1 MVDDHVSHHI
11 SPCGKCRHV
20 LPRTKP
26 SIDSSVIDRIET
38 GVRAIDRMK
47 KREHVHAAEDP
58 IEGSLEQVPQM
69 LKRPT
74 RDAIDI
80 RDQLRLILHRLAAR
94 VSSKA
99 GRRHDMRGCDAV
111 VAVSLILTISN
122 AALAQTTLRA
132 GAARVDVTPSAGE
145 LPKNNLGILDRLY
158 ARAIVLDNG
167 TTSAALITVDA
178 GAIPDALW
186 QTVSGQIEKE
196 LGIAPARVL
205 LTATHTHSAG
215 GPRGS
220 NYSQKIVEAVRLAK
234 QRLTPARIG
243 YGTGLSFINVNRQII
258 DPKTGRWWEGA
269 NYDGPSD
276 KTVAVLK
283 FEGLDGSPIAV
294 YYNYAVHAVLAGQL
308 DQISGD
314 IPGAASRYVE
324 DSFDDRIV
332 ALWSSGAA
340 GDQNPL
346 YYQQTYDLREIRVKE
361 YAKRGIDISN
371 AMPPGGEGLDRG
383 DPAVARLMNQQRQM
397 VSSMGQFLGE
407 EVMHVMRGID
417 RTETAVPLY
426 GSFTSIRCPGRERT
440 DEGRA
445 GFEGT
450 YKEGSP
456 VEIRL
461 GLLRVG
467 DVMIGAV
474 NAEVFNPI
482 AQRLKRESP
491 YKATMMATLTNGA
504 ARSGYIPDDASFGKY
519 TFEVLSSRLQPG
531 CAESSIVNGI
541 LLLIDGARAA
551 Q

>member
-1 MVDDHVSHHI
+1 
-11 SPCGKCRHV
+11 
-20 LPRTKP
+20 
-26 SIDSSVIDRIET
+26 
-38 GVRAIDRMK
+38 MK
-47 KREHVHAAEDP
+47 SGCAVMAVC
-58 IEGSLEQVPQM
+58 L
-69 LKRPT
+69 T
-74 RDAIDI
+74 
-80 RDQLRLILHRLAAR
+80 LA
-94 VSSKA
+94 
-99 GRRHDMRGCDAV
+99 M
-111 VAVSLILTISN
+111 SN
-122 AALAQTTLRA
+122 AAVAQTNVRA
-132 GAARVDVTPSAGE
+132 GAAKVDVTPAAGE
-145 LPKNNLGILDRLY
+145 LPKNSFGILDHLY
-158 ARAIVLDNG
+158 ARAIVLENG
-167 TTSAALITVDA
+167 ATTAALITLDA
-178 GAIPDALW
+178 GAIPDPLW
-186 QTVSGQIEKE
+186 QAVSSQIEKE
-196 LGIAPARVL
+196 LGIPPQRVL

-215 GPRGS
+215 GARGS
-220 NYSQKIVEAVRLAK
+220 NFSQKIVESVRLAK
-234 QRLTPARIG
+234 QRLAPARIG
-243 YGTGLSFINVNRQII
+243 YGTGVSFINVNRQIV

-269 NYDGPSD
+269 NYEGPSD

-314 IPGAASRYVE
+314 IPGSASRYVE

-340 GDQNPL
+340 GDQNPI
-346 YYQQTYDLREIRVKE
+346 YYQQTYDLREIRIKD
-361 YAKRGIDISN
+361 YAKRGTDISN
-371 AMPPGGEGLDRG
+371 AMPPGGEGLDRNN
-383 DPAVARLMNQQRQM
+383 PTVARLMNQQRQM

-407 EVMHVMRGID
+407 EVMHVMRGIQ

-426 GSFTSIRCPGRERT
+426 GSFASVQCPGRERT
-440 DEGRA
+440 NEGRA

-450 YKEGSP
+450 YKEGNP

-474 NAEVFNPI
+474 NAEVFSPI

-519 TFEVLSSRLQPG
+519 TFEVLSSRLQQG
-531 CAESSIVNGI
+531 CAESAIVNGI
-541 LLLIDGARAA
+541 LTLIDGARAA